1 MGLIDRIMQEEGY
14 SQFPYRCPTG
24 KTTIGY
30 GRNLDDKG
38 VSPAEAEALFL
49 NDILECETD
58 LRAIFTHP
66 PQSLTLSRWEALMD
80 MRYNLG
86 AKGFRRFER
95 MIQAVKDGQWEVAAE
110 ECLDSLYAKQLPKR
124 AGRNADLL
132 RDG

>member
-49 NDILECETD
+49 NDIRECETD
-58 LRAIFTHP
+58 LKTIFP
-66 PQSLTLSRWEALMD
+66 ISPQSLTMNRWEALMD

-86 AKGFRRFER
+86 PRGFRRFK
-95 MIQAVKDGQWEVAAE
+95 MFIQAVKDGHWGVAAD

-124 AGRNADLL
+124 AGRNAELL